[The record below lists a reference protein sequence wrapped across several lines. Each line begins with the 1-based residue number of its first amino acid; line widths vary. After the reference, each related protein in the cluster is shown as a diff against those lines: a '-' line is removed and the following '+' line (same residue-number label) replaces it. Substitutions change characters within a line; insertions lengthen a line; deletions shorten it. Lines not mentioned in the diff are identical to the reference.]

1 LLDREPVHHSTCRE
15 SIDLLLKEYEV
26 YHSAVGLDEATSSC
40 LSPALSLGENG
51 RLVQRCGK
59 NILGAHDRL
68 RVIVRPSAEH
78 FRPAGLIPR
87 RLSSR
92 ILRDMSG
99 PIATRLAEVQL
110 RVEEALAVVERQRMI
125 VLELQRKGEDAS
137 EAKRLLLKFTEILI
151 LTQEE
156 RERIRKEVES

>member
-1 LLDREPVHHSTCRE
+1 
-15 SIDLLLKEYEV
+15 
-26 YHSAVGLDEATSSC
+26 
-40 LSPALSLGENG
+40 
-51 RLVQRCGK
+51 
-59 NILGAHDRL
+59 
-68 RVIVRPSAEH
+68 
-78 FRPAGLIPR
+78 
-87 RLSSR
+87 
-92 ILRDMSG
+92 MSG